1 MNQCIKVEFFLVLT
15 NNLKEEINSSGMKSP
30 TANRTGETS
39 RNNEN
44 SRISQ
49 MERNLQFKS
58 VRSWSLIQTKNGNLL
73 PVENNLLGSHT
84 CSKVESKCRW
94 EYRGRADECHKHA
107 QPEPQQY
114 PSSHFT
120 LLCTGRRYCCPP
132 EKSVLQHSS
141 TEQRAGARRC
151 VSPTHR
157 KQASTPWHCCAGR
170 RQA

>member
-58 VRSWSLIQTKNGNLL
+58 VRS
-73 PVENNLLGSHT
+73 
-84 CSKVESKCRW
+84 
-94 EYRGRADECHKHA
+94 
-107 QPEPQQY
+107 
-114 PSSHFT
+114 
-120 LLCTGRRYCCPP
+120 
-132 EKSVLQHSS
+132 
-141 TEQRAGARRC
+141 
-151 VSPTHR
+151 
-157 KQASTPWHCCAGR
+157 
-170 RQA
+170 